1 MLRRRSPL
9 QANAGLQPG
18 KPLPRTTPLAA
29 VGKRREAAQAGGKP
43 VKPALAGRVRR
54 VPDDLRTVLVAR
66 SGGRCE
72 MALPGCLGWG
82 DQVSHRISV
91 KAGGRKGV
99 AAVAHDRPSNT
110 VWACAQCHRWC
121 HQRPGEAYDLGLML
135 REYQEPVEEPVLYRG
150 VMSYLDDG
158 GGVLDFEEVVR
169 GG

>member
-1 MLRRRSPL
+1 MLRRRSPF

-18 KPLPRTTPLAA
+18 KPLAHTTPLAA
-29 VGKRREAAQAGGKP
+29 VGKRREAAQAGGEP
-43 VKPALAGRVRR
+43 FKPALATRVRLA
-54 VPDDLRTVLVAR
+54 PDDLRTVLVER

-72 MALPGCLGWG
+72 MALYGCLGRG

-99 AAVAHDRPSNT
+99 AAAAHDRPSNAM
-110 VWACAQCHRWC
+110 WACAQCHCWC
-121 HQRPGEAYDLGLML
+121 RQRPEEAYDLGLRL
-135 REYQEPVEEPVLYRG
+135 HEYQEPVEEPVLYRG
-150 VMSYLDDG
+150 VLSYLDDG